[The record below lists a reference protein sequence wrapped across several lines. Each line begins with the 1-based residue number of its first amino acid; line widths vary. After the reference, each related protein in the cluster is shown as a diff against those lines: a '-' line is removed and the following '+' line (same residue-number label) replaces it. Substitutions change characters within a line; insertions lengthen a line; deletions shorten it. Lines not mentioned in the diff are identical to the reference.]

1 MLSLLEL
8 ALTGAARPVAESAV
22 GEWCGWGGEAWG
34 QGGRSWG
41 SPGARGV
48 LPSASSFWGKAPA
61 FPIAPPGGWE
71 GAGSP
76 SGCRGGSGAAP
87 GWASLLEE
95 DGGLSACPGWGSP
108 LFCTINVPHRRLLPA
123 LPPAPPPSGTS
134 APATS
139 QPWWRAEPDPMPWT
153 KGDFTGL
160 SRSPEEATRIR
171 GGVNAL
177 APFWVKPPSPSC

>member
-95 DGGLSACPGWGSP
+95 DGGVVRVSWMGQPLILYNKCSPPTPPACLTACPPTQWHFGPS
-108 LFCTINVPHRRLLPA
+108 HLPA
-123 LPPAPPPSGTS
+123 MVEG
-134 APATS
+134 
-139 QPWWRAEPDPMPWT
+139 
-153 KGDFTGL
+153 
-160 SRSPEEATRIR
+160 
-171 GGVNAL
+171 
-177 APFWVKPPSPSC
+177 